1 MNKKLLNEKPKLNF
15 KINENE
21 IEWSKNVLRYYYN
34 LNKFKLFTKINDLLD
49 DIIPNL
55 LNEIKPKDFNDKEKV
70 IEMIMKK
77 NNQ

>member
-1 MNKKLLNEKPKLNF
+1 MKMKLK
-15 KINENE
+15 
-21 IEWSKNVLRYYYN
+21 WSKNVLRYYYN

-49 DIIPNL
+49 DIIPRL

>member
-1 MNKKLLNEKPKLNF
+1 MKLKWL
-15 KINENE
+15 
-21 IEWSKNVLRYYYN
+21 KNVFRYYYN

>member
-1 MNKKLLNEKPKLNF
+1 MKNQKLNF

-49 DIIPNL
+49 YLRFFIFF
-55 LNEIKPKDFNDKEKV
+55 FNYFFLIYKISISK
-70 IEMIMKK
+70 I
-77 NNQ
+77 

>member
-1 MNKKLLNEKPKLNF
+1 MF
-15 KINENE
+15 
-21 IEWSKNVLRYYYN
+21 RYYYN

>member
-1 MNKKLLNEKPKLNF
+1 MKMKLKWL
-15 KINENE
+15 
-21 IEWSKNVLRYYYN
+21 KNVLRYYYN

-49 DIIPNL
+49 DIIPGL

-77 NNQ
+77 KQSINDYYKN

>member
-1 MNKKLLNEKPKLNF
+1 MKLK
-15 KINENE
+15 
-21 IEWSKNVLRYYYN
+21 WSKNVFRYYYN

-49 DIIPNL
+49 DIIPRL